1 MKKPAASSEHKTETV
16 QALSSSLTASLTAPP
31 PEMMLM
37 FPQEFHQQTAAL
49 RDLSFGLG
57 AGMMPMFDSGM
68 FIPPPPGFA
77 ASSPVVAKTR
87 GRGRRGRGRLRG
99 RGVMAAEGVEKGVAM
114 GGVRRGGRGRGGR
127 GSRSRAAE
135 MMKTLTEKYLQVCD
149 VCCRE
154 WLCEC
159 TSDLLS
165 LTFMMWGYSIWWR
178 SLALPHLTQNLPF
191 SCILRF
197 IFVPE
202 FSDLFLFQNFVSI

>member
-1 MKKPAASSEHKTETV
+1 MDLSMKKPAASSEHKTETV
-16 QALSSSLTASLTAPP
+16 QSLSSSLTASLTAPP

-77 ASSPVVAKTR
+77 ASSPIVAKTR

-99 RGVMAAEGVEKGVAM
+99 RGVMATEGVEKGVAM

-135 MMKTLTEKYLQVCD
+135 MMKTLTEKYLQVGS
-149 VCCRE
+149 VVVMVVSVYLGCRPVKP
-154 WLCEC
+154 LVP
-159 TSDLLS
+159 D
-165 LTFMMWGYSIWWR
+165 GR
-178 SLALPHLTQNLPF
+178 LPHLVAISRPPTWDAKSPIF
-191 SCILRF
+191 HASSRF
-197 IFVPE
+197 
-202 FSDLFLFQNFVSI
+202 FLLQNFF

>member
-1 MKKPAASSEHKTETV
+1 
-16 QALSSSLTASLTAPP
+16 
-31 PEMMLM
+31 M

-77 ASSPVVAKTR
+77 ASSPIVAKTR

-135 MMKTLTEKYLQVCD
+135 MMKTLTEKYLQVGSVVVMVVSVYLGSRPVKSLVPD
-149 VCCRE
+149 VR
-154 WLCEC
+154 LQ
-159 TSDLLS
+159 
-165 LTFMMWGYSIWWR
+165 
-178 SLALPHLTQNLPF
+178 HLVAISRPPAWDTNLPF
-191 SCILRF
+191 SCILPFYFCYR
-197 IFVPE
+197 I
-202 FSDLFLFQNFVSI
+202 LFNFKNLTSSVSGGEGYVILWIGVLCICCSTDVSCEDILMK